1 MRILQ
6 YSNFINENRISEL
19 ILESKVVYSKKF
31 INILNKM
38 RSNKISKSLLD
49 LYSKDVDV
57 VQNYLDITDQKDAVS
72 FTPDRKVQEIT
83 KDKPETWK
91 VVESGR
97 YLTSSDRNNKIFE
110 ALGYDKQK
118 YGCWS
123 PDTDSIG
130 IILSETVSSVSG
142 KIYVMF
148 QEYGVTNPRIG
159 VINKAALETEDA
171 EDARVWSTSRN
182 NIKIGRL
189 ARAILTAAKI
199 PVTDS
204 ELEQFTNLYKATY
217 DFAKDALKQFDI
229 VQGEKIAHWY
239 NEDQYVSGGGS
250 LNNSCMASVDS
261 DYFDIYT
268 QNSQVSLV
276 ILYSDNG
283 VIDGDKYKSDLIKGR
298 AILWDAEVNGQKV
311 KFMDRIYTTVD
322 ADVELF
328 KQFAEKNGWWYKRS
342 QSMEPMENITDGS
355 NSTKSIIKVKLDNFD
370 FEYYP
375 YCDTMCYLNENDG
388 CLYNREIGDGK
399 ALRDTGGGYDE
410 YYGDDE

>member
-6 YSNFINENRISEL
+6 YSNFINEQKVSEL

-38 RSNKISKSLLD
+38 RSNKVASELIK
-49 LYSKDVDV
+49 LYSKDIDV

-130 IILSETVSSVSG
+130 LILSETVSSVSG

-148 QEYGVTNPRIG
+148 QEYGVTDPRIG
-159 VINKAALETEDA
+159 VINKAALEPEDA
-171 EDARVWSTSRN
+171 EDNRVWGMSRN
-182 NIKIGRL
+182 NIKVGRL
-189 ARAILTAAKI
+189 ARAILSAAKI
-199 PVTDS
+199 SFTDADI
-204 ELEQFTNLYKATY
+204 EQFTNQYKATY
-217 DFAKDALKQFDI
+217 DFAKDILKQFDI
-229 VQGEKIAHWY
+229 VTGNKIAYWY
-239 NEDQYVSGGGS
+239 DENNYTSGGGT

-298 AILWDAEVNGQKV
+298 AILWDAEINGRIV
-311 KFMDRIYTTVD
+311 KFMDRIYTTQD

-328 KQFAEKNGWWYKRS
+328 KQFAEKNGWYYKRS
-342 QSMEPMENITDGS
+342 QSMEPGETITNGS
-355 NSTKSIIKVKLDNFD
+355 ESIRVLIKVKLDNFD

-388 CLYNREIGDGK
+388 CLYNREMGDGK

-410 YYGDDE
+410 YYE